1 MKVLTLLILV
11 IAAAATATA
20 SYNEWPI
27 QVRGD
32 SVTKPVDATKAFAAT
47 GHAELTQLRLTQD
60 FLDAIDYSSLCP
72 GIQPKCYVLL
82 MFEQL
87 EQSVAIYQDER
98 GIPRLG
104 DWSRPSSDVSSG
116 SDKHESEPF
125 WNDDEPGPC
134 EEGGPTTYSVMEIV
148 YCHCQTKEGGL
159 QQMDMTTVII
169 TYDCAGNE
177 IHRTSPASTTVTA
190 PLDAVCFCP
199 FGWDN

>member
-1 MKVLTLLILV
+1 MKVLTVFIFV

-104 DWSRPSSDVSSG
+104 YWSRPSSDVSSG
-116 SDKHESEPF
+116 SNKHESEPF
-125 WNDDEPGPC
+125 ANDDEPLPC
-134 EEGGPTTYSVMEIV
+134 EEGGATTYTVTEIV
-148 YCHCQTKEGGL
+148 YCHCQTKEGQ
-159 QQMDMTTVII
+159 QQMDMTMVTI
-169 TYDCAGNE
+169 TYDCAVNE
-177 IHRTSPASTTVTA
+177 IHRTSPKTETETV
-190 PLDAVCFCP
+190 PLEARCFCP
-199 FGWDN
+199 FGLGL